1 MDVVKEPDC
10 DQNFQPLTNSDGAER
25 KNSSS
30 CSVQEQTHKLKKT
43 IAICCDAPAASALYL
58 VLLIMLKGQFTQNF
72 KTMIFSVTYRS
83 T

>member
-1 MDVVKEPDC
+1 MDVVKEPDYN
-10 DQNFQPLTNSDGAER
+10 QNFQPLTNSDGAER

-30 CSVQEQTHKLKKT
+30 CSVQEQTQKI
-43 IAICCDAPAASALYL
+43 IAICCDASALYL
-58 VLLIMLKGQFTQNF
+58 VLLIMLKGQFTPNF

>member
-1 MDVVKEPDC
+1 MDVVKEPDY

-30 CSVQEQTHKLKKT
+30 CSVQEQTQKQKKT
-43 IAICCDAPAASALYL
+43 IAICCDASALYL
-58 VLLIMLKGQFTQNF
+58 VLLIMLKGQFTPNF